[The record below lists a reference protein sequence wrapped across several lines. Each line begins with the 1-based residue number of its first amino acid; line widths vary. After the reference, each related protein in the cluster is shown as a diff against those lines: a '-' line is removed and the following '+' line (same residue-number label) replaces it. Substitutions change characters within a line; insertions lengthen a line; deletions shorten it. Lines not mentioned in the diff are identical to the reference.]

1 MWRHVAGLRAMQLR
15 RNSDIE
21 NQQSNPS
28 IEMNTAQHG
37 SFVSPEQLRPPQHGD
52 FHLPEHPTD
61 GAVDRDSKTS
71 DPLERIVGPNV
82 GDFTGACADD
92 DNIVMTDTLIRWIDG
107 LANHASLTIFQLYV
121 NMHHDYIHIGPD
133 LSSCDV
139 EILPELQSNL
149 ALPAPTHCITV
160 MCDCV
165 APLARVDLYMQA
177 SRHVYSNLL
186 HAPSDTQ
193 WSSGW
198 KIAST
203 KIETGYGVMVKLPLV
218 LDDNWD
224 TAGPKRLSIVLEALD
239 EDGLKLP
246 QRNAIVTTWDI
257 VGSGAFQART
267 LVQYAHLGSL
277 RLQLHEL
284 FGLSPLTKKEEP
296 TVRSTS
302 DQPSGNA
309 TTDGSYEPLVFNSA
323 LMENAA
329 KLAETDRED
338 GPECPICM
346 SNPAMT
352 VLFPCTHSLCL
363 ECAVHLRDSVQK
375 SRQHDRRNGREP
387 RRQYVCHICRCD
399 IESMFSLSREENA
412 ASTI

>member
-1 MWRHVAGLRAMQLR
+1 MQYR
-15 RNSDIE
+15 RNPDIE
-21 NQQSNPS
+21 NQRGMTN
-28 IEMNTAQHG
+28 IEMNTAQHV
-37 SFVSPEQLRPPQHGD
+37 SFVSPEQLRPPPHGD
-52 FHLPEHPTD
+52 FHLPEHPT
-61 GAVDRDSKTS
+61 AESVDQDTKSKDS
-71 DPLERIVGPNV
+71 LERIVGPNV

-92 DNIVMTDTLIRWIDG
+92 DNVVMTDTLLRWIDG
-107 LANHASLTIFQLYV
+107 VANHTSLTLFQLYV
-121 NMHHDYIHIGPD
+121 NVHHDYLHIGPA

-139 EILPELQSNL
+139 KITPELQSNL
-149 ALPAPTHCITV
+149 ALPTPTHCITA

-165 APLARVDLYMQA
+165 APRAQIDLYLQA
-177 SRHVYSNLL
+177 SRHVHSCLL
-186 HAPSDTQ
+186 HPPPETQ
-193 WSSGW
+193 WSRGW

-203 KIETGYGVMVKLPLV
+203 TIETGYGVMVKLPLV
-218 LDDNWD
+218 LDDAWD

-257 VGSGAFQART
+257 IGSGTYQART
-267 LVQYAHLGSL
+267 LVQYAHLGSM

-284 FGLSPLTKKEEP
+284 FGLSPLTKKDEP
-296 TVRSTS
+296 TVHSTS
-302 DQPSGNA
+302 DQPRDN
-309 TTDGSYEPLVFNSA
+309 TTADRSCEPLVFNSA

-329 KLAETDRED
+329 KLAETDREY

-399 IESMFSLSREENA
+399 IESMFSLSRQETT